1 MNYLKGIK
9 IRYLV
14 LIGLASIVTSIYISH
29 DNNKFVKATEKSI
42 SSVVIV
48 ASYNNNLYSPAPI
61 SIGSGVIFSND
72 GYIVTNFHVVSKGR
86 VIKVRLANGKEN
98 IAKIIGFD
106 INSDIAVL
114 KISSE
119 DSLSPINIADSSHI
133 KTGDKVLAIGNPYG
147 IGISVSSGI
156 ISATGREYGNPYLE
170 LIQTDAAINPGNSGG
185 ALINEEGNL
194 IGINTK
200 IFSKTGAYQGLG
212 FAIPSNNIAEITSEI
227 IQYGKVRSAWIGNFR
242 VGDVRVNLSN
252 QPLNGLRIIEIDKF
266 GPLYESGVRATD
278 IIIEINEAPSSWT
291 NLTESLKSLTFN
303 EIIKLKILSSNGQV
317 RLVSI
322 SSDEI
327 EKFN

>member
-14 LIGLASIVTSIYISH
+14 LIVLASTVTSIYISH
-29 DNNKFVKATEKSI
+29 DSNKFVKATEKSI

-114 KISSE
+114 KIASG

-242 VGDVRVNLSN
+242 VGDVRINLNN
-252 QPLNGLRIIEIDKF
+252 QLLNGLRIIEIDKF

-278 IIIEINEAPSSWT
+278 IIIEINEASSSWK

>member
-14 LIGLASIVTSIYISH
+14 LIVLASAVTSIYISH

-242 VGDVRVNLSN
+242 VGDVRINLNN
-252 QPLNGLRIIEIDKF
+252 QLLNGLRIIEIDKF

-278 IIIEINEAPSSWT
+278 IIIEINEASSSWK

>member
-1 MNYLKGIK
+1 M
-9 IRYLV
+9 
-14 LIGLASIVTSIYISH
+14 
-29 DNNKFVKATEKSI
+29 
-42 SSVVIV
+42 
-48 ASYNNNLYSPAPI
+48 YSPAPI

-242 VGDVRVNLSN
+242 VGDVRINLSN
-252 QPLNGLRIIEIDKF
+252 QLLNGLRIIEIDKF

-278 IIIEINEAPSSWT
+278 IIIEINEASSSWK

>member
-14 LIGLASIVTSIYISH
+14 LIVLASTVTSIYISH
-29 DNNKFVKATEKSI
+29 DSNKFVKATEKSI

-114 KISSE
+114 KILSE

-242 VGDVRVNLSN
+242 VGDVRINLSN
-252 QPLNGLRIIEIDKF
+252 QSLNGLRIIEIDKF

-278 IIIEINEAPSSWT
+278 IIIEINEASSSWK

>member
-14 LIGLASIVTSIYISH
+14 LIVLASTVTSIYISH
-29 DNNKFVKATEKSI
+29 DSNKFVKATEKSI

-242 VGDVRVNLSN
+242 VGDVRINLSN
-252 QPLNGLRIIEIDKF
+252 QLLNGLRIIEIDKF

-278 IIIEINEAPSSWT
+278 IIIEINEASSSWK

>member
-14 LIGLASIVTSIYISH
+14 LIVLASTVTSIYISH
-29 DNNKFVKATEKSI
+29 DSNKFVKATEKSI

-242 VGDVRVNLSN
+242 VGDVRINLNN
-252 QPLNGLRIIEIDKF
+252 QLLNGLRIIEIDKF

-278 IIIEINEAPSSWT
+278 IIIEINEASSSWK